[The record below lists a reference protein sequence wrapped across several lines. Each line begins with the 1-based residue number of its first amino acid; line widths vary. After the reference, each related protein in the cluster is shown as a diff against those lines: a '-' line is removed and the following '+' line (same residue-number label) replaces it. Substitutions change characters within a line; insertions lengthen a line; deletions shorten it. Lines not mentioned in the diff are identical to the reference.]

1 MAGSVRKSAQGIVSL
16 VGKSGET
23 PESTVKVR
31 MGENGERLCMHPPW
45 VCARLPFVPRV
56 RLEFEQGRKMGKA
69 AITSLEDTGPSPEAI
84 ARGFER
90 ALTAARQFE
99 GATAPNPAVGC
110 VLLDREGDVIAVG
123 AHEKAGLPH
132 AEAAAIASAE
142 AKNRLDDIHTAI
154 VTLEPCNHT
163 GRTGPCSEAILRT
176 PTQAVWIGTMD
187 PNPKVAGGGAAR
199 LAAAGLDVR
208 MIADLDVSQA
218 AELANDAARLI
229 APFAKH
235 QLTGLPFV
243 TVKQALN
250 RDGSMVPPKGQTT
263 FTSEASL
270 DLAHQMRRRAGAI
283 LTGSG
288 TILADDPAFTVRRV
302 PDFAHVQRRL
312 VILDRRGRV
321 SQDYVA
327 AAGQRGFEVWQEV
340 DVKTALEKLGA
351 AGVLEVLVEAGPEV
365 TQAFVEANLWDE
377 HVVITQGAKG
387 GEDDVTIRQNPNAE
401 WLRSA

>member
-84 ARGFER
+84 VRGFER

-142 AKNRLDDIHTAI
+142 AKNRLDDIHTVI

-176 PTQAVWIGTMD
+176 PTQAVWIGAMD
-187 PNPKVAGGGAAR
+187 PNPEVAGGGAAR

-208 MIADLDVSQA
+208 MIADLDVPQA

-235 QLTGLPFV
+235 QLTGLPFI

-250 RDGSMVPPKGQTT
+250 RDGSMVPPKGQKT
-263 FTSEASL
+263 FTSNSSL
-270 DLAHQMRRRAGAI
+270 DLAHQLRRRAGAI

-288 TILADDPAFTVRRV
+288 TILADNPGFTVRRV
-302 PDFAHVQRRL
+302 PDFEHVQRKL

-321 SQDYVA
+321 SADYIDA
-327 AAGQRGFEVWQEV
+327 AERRGFEVTIAGSLT
-340 DVKTALEKLGA
+340 DALQQLGA
-351 AGVLEVLVEAGPEV
+351 DGVLEVLVEAGPQI
-365 TQAFVEANLWDE
+365 TEAILEAELWDE
-377 HVVITQGAKG
+377 HVLIEQGAVG
-387 GEDDVTIRQNPNAE
+387 VVDTVTIRRNSSD
-401 WLRSA
+401 WKS